1 MSDATQTTMPGDPPR
16 LQIESAGTLT
26 RVTFPRKRVDGV
38 AVRELYEAAA
48 TISHGKEPCM
58 LVDLAGVSLVTSGLM
73 GILVT
78 IQKLFRHVGGQLHVM
93 TPDPMVLQQFEQMN
107 LHLVLRLFDNA
118 ETASQFKE

>member
-1 MSDATQTTMPGDPPR
+1 MTDATQTTMPGDPPR
-16 LQIESAGTLT
+16 LALEAGETMT
-26 RVTFPRKRVDGV
+26 RVTFPRRRIDGV

-48 TISHGKEPCM
+48 TMSHQREPRM
-58 LVDLAGVSLVTSGLM
+58 LVDLAGVALVTSGLM

-78 IQKLFRHVGGQLHVM
+78 IQKLFRHVGGQLHIS

-118 ETASQFKE
+118 DAASKFKG